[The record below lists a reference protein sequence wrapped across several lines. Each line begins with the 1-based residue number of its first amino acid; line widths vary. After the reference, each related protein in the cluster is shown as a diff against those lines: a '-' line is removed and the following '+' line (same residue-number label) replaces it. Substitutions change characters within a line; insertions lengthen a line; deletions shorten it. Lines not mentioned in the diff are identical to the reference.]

1 MVMGCPSAVAG
12 AWQHVS
18 MGTSNPP
25 DEVIRDLLTRYR
37 RIALVGLSNRPDRPS
52 YGVASYLQDAGY
64 EITPVNPTIQETLGK
79 RALPSLK
86 EVPPPVEIV
95 DVFRRAEDV
104 PPVVDDAIAAGAKVL
119 WLQLGIVNEAAA
131 ERARQAGMT
140 VVQDRCLKVEHG
152 RLLGG

>member
-1 MVMGCPSAVAG
+1 MA
-12 AWQHVS
+12 
-18 MGTSNPP
+18 TSNPP

-37 RIALVGLSNRPDRPS
+37 RIAVVGLSDRPDRPS
-52 YGVASYLQDAGY
+52 YGVARYLQDAGY

-79 RALPSLK
+79 RALASLK
-86 EVPPPVEIV
+86 AVPPPVEIV

-140 VVQDRCLKVEHG
+140 VVQDRCLKVEHH
-152 RLLGG
+152 RLLSS